1 MAEPSSTAPGTACSV
16 LSSAVI
22 EMGPQGLPGALVAD
36 VMLNMGI
43 GELRVMTRV
52 SRIGIAVTDH
62 APTKAIQAW
71 DLVEIID
78 SAPAH

>member
-1 MAEPSSTAPGTACSV
+1 MDPEG
-16 LSSAVI
+16 I
-22 EMGPQGLPGALVAD
+22 PGALVTD

-43 GELRVMTRV
+43 GELREMTRV
-52 SRIGIAVTDH
+52 SRIGIAVTDL
-62 APTKAIQAW
+62 PPPEAIPAR